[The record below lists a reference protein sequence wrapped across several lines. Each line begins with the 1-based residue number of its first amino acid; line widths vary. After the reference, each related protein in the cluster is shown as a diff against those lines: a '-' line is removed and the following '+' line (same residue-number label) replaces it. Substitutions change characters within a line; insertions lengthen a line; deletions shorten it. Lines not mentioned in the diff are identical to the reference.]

1 MKKRGILVFEL
12 SLIILS
18 TAGCSQLLRPL
29 TVKYEQ
35 CVAQNDYIPKTAEE
49 FVTYSRMHR
58 DKGEYECA
66 YAAAEEAYRL
76 KKNDA
81 ALITRAYAHYGLK
94 EYSSVLSDFRT
105 AIWLGNKNIVVTR
118 IGDVGTETAENRL
131 GHEI

>member
-58 DKGEYECA
+58 DKGEIRMCLRRGRRSLPAQE
-66 YAAAEEAYRL
+66 
-76 KKNDA
+76 K
-81 ALITRAYAHYGLK
+81 
-94 EYSSVLSDFRT
+94 
-105 AIWLGNKNIVVTR
+105 
-118 IGDVGTETAENRL
+118 
-131 GHEI
+131 